1 MWTSDGYHHFVFD
14 RFYHQFLMRRR
25 WDLGY
30 SRTAQLLKEKCE
42 CENKRIGK
50 EKLSVFVVK
59 EFDKKTDE
67 YKQKKLKEEDP
78 Y

>member
-1 MWTSDGYHHFVFD
+1 MDCD
-14 RFYHQFLMRRR
+14 K
-25 WDLGY
+25 
-30 SRTAQLLKEKCE
+30 LKEKCD

>member
-1 MWTSDGYHHFVFD
+1 
-14 RFYHQFLMRRR
+14 MRRR

-42 CENKRIGK
+42 CDNKRIGK
-50 EKLSVFVVK
+50 ERLSVFVVK

>member
-1 MWTSDGYHHFVFD
+1 MQ
-14 RFYHQFLMRRR
+14 QF
-25 WDLGY
+25 
-30 SRTAQLLKEKCE
+30 KIK
-42 CENKRIGK
+42 NKRIGK

>member
-1 MWTSDGYHHFVFD
+1 MGPWLFKNSTI
-14 RFYHQFLMRRR
+14 
-25 WDLGY
+25 
-30 SRTAQLLKEKCE
+30 LKEKCE

-50 EKLSVFVVK
+50 EKLSVFIVK

>member
-1 MWTSDGYHHFVFD
+1 
-14 RFYHQFLMRRR
+14 MRRR

-30 SRTAQLLKEKCE
+30 SRTAQLLEEKCG

-59 EFDKKTDE
+59 EFDKKQMSIN
-67 YKQKKLKEEDP
+67 KRS
-78 Y
+78 